1 MGCVGAAAFFYRG
14 EWVLGCVRPD
24 ARNII
29 LRLIETWKNQGTRMQ
44 EDNDAITTDKEHD
57 VSRQTNVVTKT
68 MPPSDWFAFDLVGEP
83 ATLSWQIALDVLL
96 EEKELMPLDFFSAPD
111 YINKPN

>member
-1 MGCVGAAAFFYRG
+1 
-14 EWVLGCVRPD
+14 VLGCVRPD

-57 VSRQTNVVTKT
+57 VSRQTNVATKT
-68 MPPSDWFAFDLVGEP
+68 MPPSD
-83 ATLSWQIALDVLL
+83 
-96 EEKELMPLDFFSAPD
+96 
-111 YINKPN
+111 